1 MDYNDKKN
9 ILFSYKL
16 FLLVTIKIHFYNK
29 IDSQSNFSQKTV
41 NDCII
46 FNLLPLFL
54 KLVIKIEKTTYR
66 MKRINLTSLA
76 LLTALSVCLSA
87 NAQTVASYTGKKG
100 KLSEPELQ
108 RWSHLDLA
116 KDSVPGMSVDKA
128 YAELLKGKKGVKVI
142 VGIVD
147 SGVDIDHEDLKSVIW
162 TNKKE
167 IAGNGKDDDK
177 NGFIDDI
184 HGWNFLGDVVHE
196 TLEMTRIIK
205 KADDGSAAYK
215 SALAAYDKKYD
226 EALKGKELVDFLMEN
241 DKAIQT
247 YLKKE
252 SYTIEDLNGIVTTDP
267 NLNRSKMV
275 GIQLI
280 TNSGPNF
287 RSEIK
292 EYSDQIYNDLNY
304 NLNKEFDG
312 RKAVGDNPEDIKS
325 TKYGNNIVYGPDK
338 EEALHGTHVAGII
351 AQVRGNGIGGDGV
364 ADNVEIMAV
373 RAVPD
378 GDEYDK
384 DIALAIRYAVDNGAK
399 VINGSFGK
407 SYSPHKQW
415 VYDAIKYAEKKDVLF
430 VHAAGNDG
438 DNIDLPEHANY
449 PNDSE
454 DNTKEFASN
463 VLTVGALNNQYGS
476 NVIAPFSNYGTFN
489 VDVFAPGDEIYATI
503 PNNKYKYL
511 QGTSMA
517 SPNAAGVAA
526 LIRSYYPKL
535 SAKQVKQIL
544 MDSGTPLPAD
554 VVLGEN
560 PNPNTEPV
568 AVPSSKSSKSA
579 KMVNAYN
586 ALLMA
591 EKMSKK

>member
-1 MDYNDKKN
+1 MKK
-9 ILFSYKL
+9 
-16 FLLVTIKIHFYNK
+16 
-29 IDSQSNFSQKTV
+29 
-41 NDCII
+41 
-46 FNLLPLFL
+46 
-54 KLVIKIEKTTYR
+54 
-66 MKRINLTSLA
+66 IN
-76 LLTALSVCLSA
+76 LTALSLLTTLSLCLSA
-87 NAQTVASYTGKKG
+87 NAQTSTNYTAKKG

-116 KDSVPGMSVDKA
+116 KDSIPGMSVDKA
-128 YAELLKGKKGVKVI
+128 YAELLKGKKNVKVI
-142 VGIVD
+142 VAVVD

-167 IAGNGKDDDK
+167 IAGNGIDDDK

-184 HGWNFLGDVVHE
+184 HGWNFLGNAGHE
-196 TLEMTRIIK
+196 TLEMTRIVK
-205 KADDGSAAYK
+205 KGDDGSASYK
-215 SALAAYDKKYD
+215 SALAMYD
-226 EALKGKELVDFLMEN
+226 EKFNKAMKDKQQVDFLTAT
-241 DKAIQT
+241 DKSIQKH
-247 YLKKE
+247 LNKE
-252 SYTIEDLNGIVTTDP
+252 VYTIEDLNGIVTTDP
-267 NLNRSKMV
+267 DLTKSKM
-275 GIQLI
+275 IMTRIL
-280 TNSGPNF
+280 TNAGPTF
-287 RSEIK
+287 RSEIE
-292 EYSDQIYNDLNY
+292 EYSKYVYGQLDY

-312 RKAVGDNPEDIKS
+312 RKVVGDNPEDIKN

-351 AQVRGNGIGGDGV
+351 AQVRGNTIGGDGI
-364 ADNVEIMAV
+364 ANNVEIMVV

-415 VYDAIKYAEKKDVLF
+415 VFDAIKYAEKKDVLF

-438 DNIDLPEHANY
+438 ENIDLDSNANF

-454 DNTKEFASN
+454 DNKTEFASN
-463 VLTVGALNNQYGS
+463 VLTIGALNNQYGE
-476 NVIAPFSNYGTFN
+476 NVIAGFSNYGTFN

-535 SAKQVKQIL
+535 TAKQVKQIL
-544 MDSGTPLPAD
+544 MDSGTPLPAM
-554 VVLGEN
+554 VVLGESQD
-560 PNPNTEPV
+560 PTKEPV
-568 AVPSSKSSKSA
+568 AVASSQSSKSA